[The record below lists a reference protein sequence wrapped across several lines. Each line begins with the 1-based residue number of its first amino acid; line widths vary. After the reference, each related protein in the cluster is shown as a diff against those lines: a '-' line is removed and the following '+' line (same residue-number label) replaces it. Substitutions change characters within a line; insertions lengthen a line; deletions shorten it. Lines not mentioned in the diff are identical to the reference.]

1 MDEPM
6 PLQEHLARMH
16 PDADPTMLAP
26 QARRSPYRP
35 QQATLYVSSRE
46 FAPPQRRSTLSRR
59 APGFCLGACPSQA
72 EYSKDRT
79 FESAFVLPVRTIRKS
94 SKQSTG
100 GKAHSGPSSHTLRK
114 IPRQE
119 SNRRKPARA
128 KPRELRRREK
138 SSGGR
143 ESSSRNGSRPTGAIY
158 RQGDKERK
166 NSGYAG
172 TASPH
177 WFRAGSSAN
186 SVPKSAGVTAGR
198 ALPPPGPGAMPA
210 RRSTNKT
217 DPRIVAMDGT
227 TAGGVGIG
235 KTSGARMAKYDPSS
249 SGEDRCCRCGPA
261 LH

>member
-1 MDEPM
+1 
-6 PLQEHLARMH
+6 
-16 PDADPTMLAP
+16 MLAP
-26 QARRSPYRP
+26 QARRSPYRH
-35 QQATLYVSSRE
+35 QQATLYVSSPRLRGGQPFQGRLLG
-46 FAPPQRRSTLSRR
+46 FALEPAPLKRSTPKIAHSNRLLSW
-59 APGFCLGACPSQA
+59 
-72 EYSKDRT
+72 
-79 FESAFVLPVRTIRKS
+79 PVRTIRKS

-143 ESSSRNGSRPTGAIY
+143 ESSSRNGSRPAGGIY

-198 ALPPPGPGAMPA
+198 ALPPPGPGAMPDGG
-210 RRSTNKT
+210 STIKT
-217 DPRIVAMDGT
+217 DPRIVAMAGT

-249 SGEDRCCRCGPA
+249 SGEDRCCRYGPA
-261 LH
+261 LHWHRSPSREK